1 MSERKLLEIT
11 NVSKSFSGV
20 TVFSEFD
27 FDLYAGE
34 AHCLCGENGA
44 GKSTFIKILSGA
56 YQPDGGEIVIDGKK
70 VEGKLN
76 PAISMDLGVQTIY
89 QEHTLMLNMNVMDNL
104 FVGKELTKSIKLDR
118 KAMYDRTIEILKEL
132 GVTHIDPLAKA
143 DSLGSADKKYVEIA
157 KAFIKKAKVMIMDEP
172 TASFSA
178 HEIALL
184 LEVVNNLKKSGIG
197 IIYISHHLEEI
208 FSIADRVTVIR
219 DGRKIR
225 TYDKSVEALDE
236 SAIIRDMINRDP
248 NTFFSREETKVGDVV
263 LKVKNISGP
272 GVENVSFEVHRGEV
286 LGFAGLVGAGR
297 TEMAEILFGKNRATS
312 GQIILNGKEI
322 TVKSPKSAVKQ
333 GLCMITE
340 DRQLTGLCITQKISL
355 NASLSLASKNN
366 MVFMNPKKDYTRTI
380 EYINKLKI
388 KCKGPDQEVQYL
400 SGGNQ
405 QKVIFC
411 KWFLTDGLIYIFDEP
426 TKGVDIG
433 AKQDIYHLMVELCK
447 AGKAIIMISSDLPE
461 VVAMSDRVIIMK
473 NGKVTGEIEKEEIN
487 SETIMNYALGGSVK

>member
-1 MSERKLLEIT
+1 MEGRKVLEIT
-11 NVSKSFSGV
+11 GVSKSFSGV
-20 TVFSEFD
+20 TVFSDFD

-34 AHCLCGENGA
+34 THCLCGENGA

-56 YQPDGGEIVIDGKK
+56 YQPEGGKIVIDGEM
-70 VEGKLN
+70 VTGRLN
-76 PAISMDLGVQTIY
+76 PAIAMDLGIQTIY
-89 QEHTLMLNMNVMDNL
+89 QEHTLMRNMNVMENL
-104 FVGKELTKSIKLDR
+104 FVGKELTKHMKLDR
-118 KAMYDRTIEILKEL
+118 KAMYDKTIEILKTL

-143 DSLGSADKKYVEIA
+143 DDLGSADKKYVEIA
-157 KAFIKKAKVMIMDEP
+157 KAFIKKAKIMIMDEP

-184 LEVVNNLKKSGIG
+184 LEVVNNLKKGGIG

-208 FSIADRVTVIR
+208 FGIADRVTVIR
-219 DGRKIR
+219 DGKKVR
-225 TYDKSVEALDE
+225 TYDRSVEALDE
-236 SAIIRDMINRDP
+236 SAIIRDMVDRDP
-248 NTFFSREETKVGDVV
+248 NTFFSREDTEVGDIVMQ
-263 LKVKNISGP
+263 VKNISGP
-272 GVENVSFEVHRGEV
+272 GVENISFDIHTGEI

-322 TVKSPKSAVKQ
+322 VVKSPKSAVKQ

-340 DRQLTGLCITQKISL
+340 DRQLSGLCMAQKISL
-355 NASLSLASKNN
+355 NSVLSFSSKNN
-366 MVFMNPKKDYTRTI
+366 MVFMNPKKEYIQTED
-380 EYINKLKI
+380 YINKLKI
-388 KCKGPDQEVQYL
+388 KCKGPDQEVQFL

-405 QKVIFC
+405 QKVVFC
-411 KWFLTDGLIYIFDEP
+411 KWFITDGEVYIFDEP

-433 AKQDIYHLMVELCK
+433 AKQDIYHLMVGLCR

-473 NGKVTGEIEKEEIN
+473 KGKITGEIEKEEIN

>member
-20 TVFSEFD
+20 TVFSDFD

-104 FVGKELTKSIKLDR
+104 FVGKELTKKIKLDR

-184 LEVVNNLKKSGIG
+184 LEVV
-197 IIYISHHLEEI
+197 
-208 FSIADRVTVIR
+208 
-219 DGRKIR
+219 
-225 TYDKSVEALDE
+225 
-236 SAIIRDMINRDP
+236 
-248 NTFFSREETKVGDVV
+248 
-263 LKVKNISGP
+263 
-272 GVENVSFEVHRGEV
+272 
-286 LGFAGLVGAGR
+286 
-297 TEMAEILFGKNRATS
+297 
-312 GQIILNGKEI
+312 IIL
-322 TVKSPKSAVKQ
+322 
-333 GLCMITE
+333 
-340 DRQLTGLCITQKISL
+340 R
-355 NASLSLASKNN
+355 
-366 MVFMNPKKDYTRTI
+366 R
-380 EYINKLKI
+380 
-388 KCKGPDQEVQYL
+388 
-400 SGGNQ
+400 
-405 QKVIFC
+405 
-411 KWFLTDGLIYIFDEP
+411 
-426 TKGVDIG
+426 
-433 AKQDIYHLMVELCK
+433 
-447 AGKAIIMISSDLPE
+447 AG
-461 VVAMSDRVIIMK
+461 
-473 NGKVTGEIEKEEIN
+473 
-487 SETIMNYALGGSVK
+487 